1 MLIFLLHNRLSLI
14 FILLYLLYYFFSE
27 KGFWGLAQHPT
38 YQDASHCVHSAWVF
52 MVGCPVEWDLAFDV
66 RNPNVGV
73 MLDEQLRMLWVVV
86 VCAPVQSC
94 LLQGRE
100 VLKKATSA
108 SCSSRTSPIRQAW
121 CKSHQDTLRTCPS
134 IDPSPHHYILDH
146 NSGRSP
152 QLYQSHTGTRN
163 LSKDSHLQTTTL
175 PKSPPSLS
183 LRASSPH

>member
-1 MLIFLLHNRLSLI
+1 M
-14 FILLYLLYYFFSE
+14 
-27 KGFWGLAQHPT
+27 
-38 YQDASHCVHSAWVF
+38 HSTWVF

-108 SCSSRTSPIRQAW
+108 SRSSRTSTIRQAW
-121 CKSHQDTLRTCPS
+121 CKSHQDTLSEPVQPTTNRPLS
-134 IDPSPHHYILDH
+134 SSLYP
-146 NSGRSP
+146 GP
-152 QLYQSHTGTRN
+152 QLWQKSPALPVSHW
-163 LSKDSHLQTTTL
+163 H
-175 PKSPPSLS
+175 PKSQERLPPTDHQHSQ
-183 LRASSPH
+183 RAHPVYP